1 MVGRPA
7 LEEFLS
13 VAQATLQP
21 LWEAQEEG
29 GGCAPPRQLWL
40 VALAGEQEASLWR
53 SSPTQEGAEAEA
65 SLEEVAAAAA
75 AWAIL
80 LVAVAAPRMS
90 TLAMGPLLEQ

>member
-1 MVGRPA
+1 VVGRPA
-7 LEEFLS
+7 PEEIPS
-13 VAQATLQP
+13 VALATPQP
-21 LWEAQEEG
+21 LWEVQEAG
-29 GGCAPPRQLWL
+29 GGYAPPRQLLL
-40 VALAGEQEASLWR
+40 VAPAGEQEASLWR

-65 SLEEVAAAAA
+65 SLEEAAAAAA